1 MKNILTALLLISTTF
16 AFSQGRS
23 AFNKSRN
30 WKQNKYEVYFSL
42 GATTFLGDL
51 GGLNREGT
59 QKSIVDMDLMSTRMG
74 GSAGYRYRIG
84 PRWATSSQLF
94 FGMVSGDDAHTEE
107 IVRRSRNLSFRSP
120 ILEIGQRLEFV
131 IYANEQMGRQRSK
144 VLNTTRNNVADVLY
158 IFTGAKGI
166 FFNPQTKING
176 TWTNLRD
183 LKTEGQGLPG
193 GAKEY
198 SRVNFAIPLG
208 IGFKFGISDFWR
220 LGIEVSYNKTFTD
233 YIDDV
238 STDYYDPAILNSQV
252 GANSVYAA
260 NPAIENHGWFAA
272 GNQRGNPKDK
282 DAYVYT
288 SITLTRNITFNMRR

>member
-23 AFNKSRN
+23 AFHKSRN
-30 WKQNKYEVYFSL
+30 WEQNKYEVYFSL

-59 QKSIVDMDLMSTRMG
+59 QKSVVDMDLMSTRMG

-84 PRWATSSQLF
+84 PRWATSSQIF

-107 IVRRSRNLSFRSP
+107 IIRRSRNLSFRSP
-120 ILEIGQRLEFV
+120 ILEIGQRIEFV
-131 IYANEQMGRQRSK
+131 IYANEQNGRQRSK
-144 VLNTTRNNVADVLY
+144 VLKTTRNNVADVLY
-158 IFTGAKGI
+158 VFTGATGF

-176 TWTNLRD
+176 AWTNLRD

-193 GAKEY
+193 GADEY
-198 SRVNFAIPLG
+198 SRFNASIPLG
-208 IGFKFGISDFWR
+208 IGFKFGISDYWR

-238 STDYYDPAILNSQV
+238 STNYYDPEILDAQIGSN
-252 GANSVYAA
+252 AVYAA
-260 NPAIENHGWFAA
+260 NPSIENHGWFAP

-282 DAYVYT
+282 DAYIYT
-288 SITLTRNITFNMRR
+288 SITLTRNITYNMRR